1 MPDSPE
7 SIAEFDALLRVATD
21 AAEAGGRALGRRPSR
36 FIQKGGDPIN
46 LVTDRDLA
54 SQRVIFRR
62 LRAAYPDHV
71 MVGEENADLSAL
83 SRQINGQHPPT
94 WIVDPLDGTS
104 NFAHGYAPFAVSIGH
119 MRDGKRAA
127 GVVFHAQSRT
137 IAWAVRGR
145 GAFARRGGRIS
156 RLQVTNTPKLEQS
169 LVLTGYGY
177 RREGYADWLHRFG
190 RLMVMVQAV
199 RTSGSAVNDLLALAS
214 GACDVYWEDELQ
226 PWDWAAGALIVEE
239 AGGRVSAAD
248 GGDLPLKASPF
259 VSSNGVLHDA
269 FLRFLRG

>member
-1 MPDSPE
+1 MPNSRE
-7 SIAEFDALLRVATD
+7 SNAEFDELLRVAMD
-21 AAEAGGRALGRRPSR
+21 AAAAGARALGRRPSR
-36 FIQKGGDPIN
+36 LIEKGGDPIN

-62 LRAAYPDHV
+62 LRSVYPDHL
-71 MVGEENADLSAL
+71 MIGEENADLSLLAQNATDH
-83 SRQINGQHPPT
+83 SPPT

-104 NFAHGYAPFAVSIGH
+104 NFSHGYAPFAVSIGH
-119 MRDGKRAA
+119 MREGKRSV
-127 GVVFHAQSRT
+127 GVVVHPQSRT

-145 GAFARRGGRIS
+145 GAFARRNGRVT
-156 RLQVTNTPKLEQS
+156 RLHVTNTPTLERS

-177 RREGYADWLHRFG
+177 RRDGYAEWLRRFG

-214 GACDVYWEDELQ
+214 GACDIYWEDELQ

-239 AGGRVSAAD
+239 AGGHVSSSD
-248 GGDLPLKASPF
+248 GGELPLTSSPF
-259 VSSNGVLHDA
+259 VRSNGILHDA
-269 FLRFLRG
+269 FLRVLR